1 MTHKNQGAGGGQSA
15 TATAQRKFGSSK
27 EGPYLKLFGVDI
39 GVSEFEL
46 HKRTITIGR
55 SMNNDLRLPNRS
67 VSRGHATISHQGDEY
82 TLVDANSTSGTTVNG
97 EAVESRVLQHG
108 DTIGIAMYMLQFCT
122 HREQQGAQEAAAQAK
137 LLLRAEY
144 CSLPSTM
151 GARYRVLEFGST
163 SAFESGNTL
172 KIGQG
177 GLLIATSEPP
187 ADGACLELE
196 LSMGGRTTRQFLGEI
211 MGIINKGGTDWMCV
225 KLHTISKRSHE
236 VVVAGAKPGPW
247 IDVPKT

>member
-1 MTHKNQGAGGGQSA
+1 MTHKYQGAGGGRPAAA
-15 TATAQRKFGSSK
+15 TAERKVGSNK

-55 SMNNDLRLPNRS
+55 SSNNDLQLPNRA
-67 VSRGHATISHQGDEY
+67 VSRGHATITHQGDEY
-82 TLVDANSTSGTTVNG
+82 TLIDANSTSGTTVNG
-97 EAVESRVLQHG
+97 EPVESRVLQHG
-108 DTIGIAMYMLQFCT
+108 DTIGIAMYLLQFCT
-122 HREQQGAQEAAAQAK
+122 YREQQGVEEAAAQAK

-151 GARYRVLEFGST
+151 QVRYRLLEFGPM

-177 GLLIATSEPP
+177 GLLIPTSEPP
-187 ADGACLELE
+187 SDGSCLELE
-196 LSMGGRTTRQFLGEI
+196 LTMGGGTTRQFLGEI
-211 MGIINKGGTDWMCV
+211 MGIIHKGGTDWMCV

-236 VVVAGAKPGPW
+236 VVVAGAKPGSW